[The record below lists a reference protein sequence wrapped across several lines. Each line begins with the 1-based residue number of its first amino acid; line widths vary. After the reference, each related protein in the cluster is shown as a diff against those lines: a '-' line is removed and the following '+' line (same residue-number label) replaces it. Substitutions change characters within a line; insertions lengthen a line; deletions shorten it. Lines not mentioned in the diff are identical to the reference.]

1 MKCYS
6 LRWKQGWLEVETS
19 SGTRKTTSVLG
30 GWRMRR
36 MEKDNVGEFRQGQII
51 LAWWTVA
58 KSLPFILEAI
68 LVFYSN
74 GTMGF

>member
-1 MKCYS
+1 M
-6 LRWKQGWLEVETS
+6 ETS
-19 SGTRKTTSVLG
+19 LGTRKTTSVLG

-36 MEKDNVGEFRQGQII
+36 MEKDNVGEVRQGQII
-51 LAWWTVA
+51 LVWWTLA

>member
-1 MKCYS
+1 M
-6 LRWKQGWLEVETS
+6 ETS

-36 MEKDNVGEFRQGQII
+36 MEKDNVGEVRQGQSI